1 MKMRSSHIEILDI
14 NIDIYCNIYY
24 TIIYNMYKTVSIHNK
39 TYQQLNILAA
49 KLQKPKSQV
58 IHDLIYEYIER
69 MNDEEKNS
77 LKSFNASVK
86 KLTKRVKL
94 PRGFILTYD
103 NMDTSG
109 LMIHNSTDTSK
120 SGRPKTVAL
129 SRDK

>member
-24 TIIYNMYKTVSIHNK
+24 TIIYNMYKTVSIHNN

-109 LMIHNSTDTSK
+109 LMIHNSTDTYK
-120 SGRPKTVAL
+120 
-129 SRDK
+129 

>member
-1 MKMRSSHIEILDI
+1 
-14 NIDIYCNIYY
+14 
-24 TIIYNMYKTVSIHNK
+24 MYKTISIHNN
-39 TYQQLNILAA
+39 TYQQLNILAS

-94 PRGFILTYD
+94 PRGFTLTYN
-103 NMDTSG
+103 NMDASS
-109 LMIHNSTDTSK
+109 LMIHNNIDAQK
-120 SGRPKTVAL
+120 PEKPKTITQ

>member
-24 TIIYNMYKTVSIHNK
+24 TIIYNMYKTVSIHNN

>member
-1 MKMRSSHIEILDI
+1 MRSSHIEILDI
-14 NIDIYCNIYY
+14 NYNIYCNIYY
-24 TIIYNMYKTVSIHNK
+24 SIKYNMYKTVSIHNN

-77 LKSFNASVK
+77 LKTFNASVK

-94 PRGFILTYD
+94 PRGFALTYD
-103 NMDTSG
+103 SMDTSG
-109 LMIHNSTDTSK
+109 LILHNNTDIQK
-120 SGRPKTVAL
+120 SDKPKTITL

>member
-1 MKMRSSHIEILDI
+1 
-14 NIDIYCNIYY
+14 
-24 TIIYNMYKTVSIHNK
+24 YKTVSIHNN
-39 TYQQLNILAA
+39 TYQQLHILAS

-69 MNDEEKNS
+69 MNVDEKNS

-94 PRGFILTYD
+94 PRGFTLTYD
-103 NMDTSG
+103 SMDTSG
-109 LMIHNSTDTSK
+109 LMIHNNVDAQK
-120 SGRPKTVAL
+120 AEKPKTVTL